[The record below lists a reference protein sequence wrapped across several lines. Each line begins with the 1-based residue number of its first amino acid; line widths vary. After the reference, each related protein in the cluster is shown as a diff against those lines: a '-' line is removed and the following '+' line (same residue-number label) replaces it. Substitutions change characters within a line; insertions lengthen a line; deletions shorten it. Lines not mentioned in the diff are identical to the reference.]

1 MDEFE
6 LKPNSNKYKEEQK
19 KLNSTPERQK
29 LEKIVKGP
37 VKTKKPSELKKITD
51 SFISEDLPNIKSYIL
66 VDVLIPSA
74 KKAISDI
81 IKNGI
86 DMLLYGSTGRSR
98 ASIAGK
104 ISYSGYYN
112 GDRRDSD
119 RRQLSNTQG
128 RTRYSY
134 DDIFFDTRG
143 EAEEVLSRMDELIE
157 MYGLVRV
164 ADLYDLVGITGDYTD
179 NKYGWK
185 NIRNARVERTRDG
198 YAIKLPRALL
208 ID

>member
-1 MDEFE
+1 M
-6 LKPNSNKYKEEQK
+6 S
-19 KLNSTPERQK
+19 S
-29 LEKIVKGP
+29 
-37 VKTKKPSELKKITD
+37 ITINI
-51 SFISEDLPNIKSYIL
+51 FINYIEYINIKSYIL

-98 ASIAGK
+98 DSIAGK

-112 GDRRDSD
+112 GD

>member
-37 VKTKKPSELKKITD
+37 VKTKKPSELKKLVY
-51 SFISEDLPNIKSYIL
+51 SFVYEDLPNIKSYIL
-66 VDVLIPSA
+66 VDVLIPNA

-98 ASIAGK
+98 DSIAGK

-143 EAEEVLSRMDELIE
+143 EAEEVLYRMDELIE
-157 MYGLVRV
+157 MYGSVRV

>member
-37 VKTKKPSELKKITD
+37 VKTKKPSELKKLAD
-51 SFISEDLPNIKSYIL
+51 SFVSEDLPNIKSYIL
-66 VDVLIPSA
+66 IDVLIPSA

-98 ASIAGK
+98 DSIAGK